1 MKRLLASILLVCG
14 ASNAQTPPIDVFLN
28 CVGGNVVL
36 IVVAHKPGNIV
47 ITVNHDICGSDI

>member
-1 MKRLLASILLVCG
+1 MKRILALIALFC
-14 ASNAQTPPIDVFLN
+14 ASTHAQTPPIDVYLN
-28 CVGGNVVL
+28 CVGGNVVI